1 MPNIPSLGENSN
13 ESRNTDFI
21 AMNIITRS
29 FLLVTLLAVVVAA
42 RTAAQPSMINNLVR
56 FTYRG
61 TDASSV
67 SLVGDFNGWT
77 VGEDPMHRD
86 SSGAWSATRRLSPGL
101 FQYKFVIDGE
111 RYILDPGN
119 PVAIE
124 NYNKSSRNSI
134 FALTGENTIVL
145 TDTPL
150 RQEPNTAD
158 EYPAMNGRKPVYLNI
173 VWHQHQP
180 LYVDPAK
187 DQLQGPWVRVHS
199 TKSYYDMTAMLL
211 AYPKVHVNVNLTT
224 SLLLQLR
231 EYYIRRLGPYIDTH
245 AGSMDVNGFQKKWKG
260 KTDPWIDLLLKP
272 TSEFTHQDKDYL
284 YRNDWN
290 CFSISEVMIARFP
303 EYEALQEK
311 LIASIDRSDSLF
323 TEQEMRETK
332 FWFALA
338 LFDPDFLFGPVSLP
352 DGSVCDLSDY
362 LERRGDDRFFLRK
375 RVTEEDCR
383 RMVVEAYKVMS
394 SIIPIHREM
403 RYDPGTRTGQV
414 EVITTPF
421 YHPILPLIYDSDLA
435 ATGQPG
441 EPLPPRFH
449 YPEDARAQVLKA
461 VVFYSDLF
469 GFPPLGMWPA
479 EGSVAQPVLP
489 IFRENGILWVASD
502 VKVLKK
508 SRPGG
513 MENTV
518 PFSFPAGDS
527 LISLVFRDTELSD
540 RIGFTYQNYRGEEA
554 AEDFVRSIRSYAPR
568 EDGDDVL
575 ITVILDG
582 ENAWEWYRYDY
593 DGKNFLHA
601 LYRKLSRLYDLDQ
614 VITTTTAEYILGNT
628 GRGIRPHPAG
638 EQTAMRWLFPGS
650 WINGNYDT
658 WIGEQEENRAWKYL
672 LRTREDLERSGIP
685 RPDPAATAPA
695 TGTPDWFNY
704 MAWEEMYAAEG
715 SDWFWWYGTDQT
727 VTAEKE
733 FDDAFRIHLENVYS
747 FGGRAG
753 MHSPGFPPIMDSTIH
768 NASSA
773 TSSAGGVM
781 AESNKRTTVT
791 FSVDARDRNVP
802 AALYISGNIPEL
814 GDWTPNFVRMYDDGT
829 HGDLVAWDGI
839 WSLAIEVKP
848 GSELLYKYSN
858 SGVRGTW
865 EGEEFPGRNRSLMV
879 PENPPSDIT
888 QNDTFGR
895 Y

>member
-1 MPNIPSLGENSN
+1 
-13 ESRNTDFI
+13 
-21 AMNIITRS
+21 
-29 FLLVTLLAVVVAA
+29 
-42 RTAAQPSMINNLVR
+42 
-56 FTYRG
+56 
-61 TDASSV
+61 
-67 SLVGDFNGWT
+67 
-77 VGEDPMHRD
+77 PMYRD
-86 SSGAWSATRRLSPGL
+86 SSGAWSVTKRLSPGL

-111 RYILDPGN
+111 RYVLDPGN
-119 PVAIE
+119 PVSIE
-124 NYNKSSRNSI
+124 NYNKSSRNSV
-134 FALTGENTIVL
+134 FALTWENTIVL
-145 TDTPL
+145 TDAPP
-150 RQEPNTAD
+150 RQESNTAD

-199 TKSYYDMTAMLL
+199 TKSYYDMTAMLR

-231 EYYIRRLGPYIDTH
+231 DYYIRRLGPYVDMHT
-245 AGSMDVNGFQKKWKG
+245 GSIDVNSFLAKWKG
-260 KTDPWIDLLLKP
+260 KTDPWIDLLLTP

-290 CFSISEVMIARFP
+290 CFSISEVMIIRFP

-311 LIASIDRSDSLF
+311 LIASVDRSDSLF
-323 TEQEMRETK
+323 TEQEMREIK

-338 LFDPDFLFGPVSLP
+338 LFDPDFLFGPVVLP

-362 LERRGDDRFFLRK
+362 LERRGEDRFFLRK
-375 RVTEEDCR
+375 HVTEEDCR

-394 SIIPIHREM
+394 GIIPIHREM
-403 RYDPGTRTGQV
+403 RYDPDTRTGQV

-449 YPEDARAQVLKA
+449 YPADARAQVAKA
-461 VVFYSDLF
+461 VVLYKDLF

-479 EGSVAQPVLP
+479 EGSVAQPVLNL
-489 IFRENGILWVASD
+489 FRENGILWVASD

-513 MENTV
+513 MANTA

-527 LISLVFRDTELSD
+527 LITVVFRDTELSD

-554 AEDFVRSIRSYAPR
+554 AEDFVKSVRAFAPM
-568 EDGDDVL
+568 EGEEDVL

-614 VITTTTAEYILGNT
+614 VITTTTAEYILGNP
-628 GRGIRPHPAG
+628 GRGIPAHPAG
-638 EQTAMRWLFPGS
+638 QQTVMQWLFPGS

-658 WIGEQEENRAWKYL
+658 WIGEQEENTAWQYL
-672 LRTREDLERSGIP
+672 LRTRRDLERSGIP
-685 RPDPAATAPA
+685 RPDPAASAPA
-695 TGTPDWFNY
+695 PGSPDWLNY

-733 FDDAFRIHLENVYS
+733 FDHAFRIHLKNVYS
-747 FGGRAG
+747 FGSRAG
-753 MHSPGFPPIMDSTIH
+753 MHSPGFPPIMDSTTGGS
-768 NASSA
+768 SSA
-773 TSSAGGVM
+773 STAAGGVM
-781 AESNKRTTVT
+781 AENKKRTMVT
-791 FSVDARDRNVP
+791 FSVDIRGHNVP
-802 AALYISGNIPEL
+802 VVVYISGNTTEL
-814 GDWTPNFVRMYDDGT
+814 GNWTPNLVRMYDDGT
-829 HGDLVAWDGI
+829 HGDQVAGDGI
-839 WSLAIEVKP
+839 WSLAVDVEQ
-848 GSELLYKYSN
+848 GSEILYKYSN
-858 SGVRGTW
+858 SGAPGTW
-865 EGEEFPGRNRSLMV
+865 EG
-879 PENPPSDIT
+879 
-888 QNDTFGR
+888 
-895 Y
+895 